1 MPATIDLEFQG
12 RPGVIATAVVPVGGG
27 VALVD
32 PGPTTCLPALERG
45 LHALQH
51 TLDDVK
57 AVLLTHIHLD
67 HAGAAGTIARR
78 VPGVPVYVHD
88 LGARHLANPDKLL
101 ASATRLYGAEMDRL
115 WGEFLPV
122 PVASLK
128 SLSGGEV
135 VDLGGH
141 RMEVAYTPGHAVH
154 HVSYLDLADGT
165 AYVGDATGIRVSP
178 GYVLPATPPP
188 DVDLERWEES
198 LQRIE
203 AWRPARLFLT
213 HFAEGEAPD
222 VHLRMFRTS
231 LAAAAET
238 VRETLGEAGDDQT
251 RIAKWQEWLRAEVRT
266 AMGEEAARAAE
277 AAAPFG
283 QLWQGLAR
291 YWRKRAEREGSA
303 SAS

>member
-1 MPATIDLEFQG
+1 
-12 RPGVIATAVVPVGGG
+12 
-27 VALVD
+27 
-32 PGPTTCLPALERG
+32 
-45 LHALQH
+45 
-51 TLDDVK
+51 
-57 AVLLTHIHLD
+57 
-67 HAGAAGTIARR
+67 
-78 VPGVPVYVHD
+78 
-88 LGARHLANPDKLL
+88 
-101 ASATRLYGAEMDRL
+101 
-115 WGEFLPV
+115 
-122 PVASLK
+122 
-128 SLSGGEV
+128 
-135 VDLGGH
+135 
-141 RMEVAYTPGHAVH
+141 MEVAYTPGHAVH

-266 AMGEEAARAAE
+266 AMGDEAARAAE